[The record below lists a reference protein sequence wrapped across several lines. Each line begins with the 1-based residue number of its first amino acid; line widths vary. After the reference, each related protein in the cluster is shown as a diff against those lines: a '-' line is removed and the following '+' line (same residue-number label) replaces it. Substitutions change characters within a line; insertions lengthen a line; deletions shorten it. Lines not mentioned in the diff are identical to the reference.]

1 MTPHDYLKA
10 YIKQNGGVA
19 ATAKR
24 LGLPYS
30 TLASFA
36 NGHRGVSPRMA
47 RRMKD
52 ADPLLDANQLIWIR
66 PTKRAA

>member
-1 MTPHDYLKA
+1 MLPLDYLKA
-10 YIKQNGGVA
+10 YIAQHGGTA

-47 RRMKD
+47 RRMAD
-52 ADPLLDANQLIWIR
+52 ADPLLDANRLIWIR